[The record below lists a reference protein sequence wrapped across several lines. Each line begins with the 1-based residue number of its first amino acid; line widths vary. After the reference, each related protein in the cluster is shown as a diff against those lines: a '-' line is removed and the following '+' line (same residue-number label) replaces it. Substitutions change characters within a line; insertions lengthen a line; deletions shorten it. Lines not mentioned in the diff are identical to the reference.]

1 MNGHKR
7 TPQPTSSERYR
18 AHNPARQI
26 PLFVPYLPLATSPY
40 KASTMSAFDVLPGEV
55 HGHIISSILN
65 LVCPQCG
72 GRMSEFQCEGR
83 CRRSWLAEW
92 QWANQAI
99 RHPKSRAGRR
109 R

>member
-1 MNGHKR
+1 MIGHKR
-7 TPQPTSSERYR
+7 TPQPTNSERHI
-18 AHNPARQI
+18 AHNPPRQNSVVI
-26 PLFVPYLPLATSPY
+26 PHLLLAEFLDRGL
-40 KASTMSAFDVLPGEV
+40 TMSTTLPIEV

-92 QWANQAI
+92 EWANQLTKDS
-99 RHPKSRAGRR
+99 KSRASR
-109 R
+109 

>member
-1 MNGHKR
+1 MIGHKR
-7 TPQPTSSERYR
+7 TPQPTSSERDR
-18 AHNPARQI
+18 GHNPARDNS
-26 PLFVPYLPLATSPY
+26 VVVTHYLPFARFLDRDL
-40 KASTMSAFDVLPGEV
+40 TMSAFDALPGEV

-92 QWANQAI
+92 EWANRAT
-99 RHPKSRAGRR
+99 RSCNSRAKR
-109 R
+109 